1 MKTRLI
7 KKALGVLFVLGTLTG
22 CSLDDGNE
30 KNCSQIIGAGA
41 VAITGPTE
49 AAINEEITLTVTYKM
64 ATSCGDFYAFNN
76 QTVNATEKKI
86 GVLVTYDV
94 CNCDNLL
101 TNVTEP
107 YKFKV
112 AVAGT
117 YKLKFAVTNE
127 VFLTHTVTVE

>member
-7 KKALGVLFVLGTLTG
+7 KNVLGILFVLGTFTS
-22 CSLDDGNE
+22 CSLDDGKE
-30 KNCSQIIGAGA
+30 QNCSQVIGASTLE
-41 VAITGPTE
+41 VTGPTE
-49 AAINEEITLTVTYKM
+49 AAVNEEITLTVSYKI
-64 ATSCGDFYAFNN
+64 ASTCGDFYAFNN

-94 CNCDNLL
+94 CNCDNVLSIA
-101 TNVTEP
+101 TEP

-112 AVAGT
+112 ATAGV
-117 YKLKFAVTNE
+117 YKLKFAITNE